1 MKWFRNIFRPKTDD
15 SQAALKTIQDKF
27 ASFLS
32 LLDKNNQVLKLI
44 SDMEEKSQGD
54 YLFDMNYIRTS
65 LAEIQSGVE
74 EIIKELIAVGGKQ
87 YEPLRTQYDVI
98 ESEVKKSF
106 PEHQSI
112 EKDDFVIPLQ
122 RLGREKALSVGS
134 KSAQLGEMK
143 SRLGLHVPDGFAISA
158 WAYRHF
164 MDANNLQALISEKI
178 QSLDIKHYDDLLRV
192 SQEIQDMVASSPV
205 PEDLAEA
212 IRQGC
217 DELAER
223 IPSEGFA
230 VRSSAIGEDTLF
242 SFAGQYATYLNV
254 PGDKLVDR
262 YRDILASKFSPKA
275 IYYFLSHTLSES
287 DLAMGECCIT
297 MVDAVA
303 SGVTYTRD
311 PVRPEEDCLLINA
324 IYGLGK
330 YLVDGTLT
338 PDVFRVSRTEKT
350 VQESHLAVKPVRL
363 VMQTGEGT
371 VEEKV
376 PESEQKSPSIGEEH
390 LALLT
395 DIALEIENHY
405 GCPQDIEWAI
415 DGKGQIFLLQT
426 RPLQVVET
434 KAPTIT
440 LDLSKLEV
448 IISGGATICPGAG
461 GGPVFHAS
469 TSRDLSRIP
478 EGAVLV
484 TPNPFPGL
492 VTAMDKVNGLV
503 AEVGGVASHLATI
516 AREYRIP
523 TLMGIG
529 DVSRLAEGQAITVD
543 ATDAVIYS
551 GIHQDLISARR
562 PEYELFDNI
571 AIFNLLEQ
579 VLERVSPL
587 NLIDP
592 RDQNFTPENCMTFHD
607 ITRFAHQ
614 RAMEE
619 MFLSAQ
625 DMGDKEKIGLRL
637 KTNIPLPVNIIY
649 VDRDM
654 SGYSGKRWVQ
664 DDELASIPMRAFW
677 DGVKKQG
684 WPLPPPVNAGG
695 FMSVMV
701 THMTSGERGTFAESS
716 FAILGEE
723 YMLLSLYL
731 GYHFTTIEAMCA
743 EEVSKNYV
751 RMQFKEGGASLER
764 RARRIRLIMDILSK
778 MGFENSGKG
787 DFLDSMVSYQD
798 CRSITE
804 KLYQLGRIT
813 MMTKQLDMALSSD
826 AIAQWYA
833 KDFMKKL
840 GLEENDR
847 EGV

>member
-1 MKWFRNIFRPKTDD
+1 M
-15 SQAALKTIQDKF
+15 
-27 ASFLS
+27 
-32 LLDKNNQVLKLI
+32 
-44 SDMEEKSQGD
+44 SDMEDKSQGE

-74 EIIKELIAVGGKQ
+74 VIIKELITIGGEH
-87 YEPLRTQYDVI
+87 YEPLRSQYDVI

-106 PEHQSI
+106 PEHQSV
-112 EKDDFVIPLQ
+112 EKDDFVIPLA
-122 RLGREKALSVGS
+122 RLGRENVSSVGR

-143 SRLGLHVPDGFAISA
+143 SRLGLQVPDGFAIST

-164 MDANNLQALISEKI
+164 MEANNLQGLISEKI
-178 QSLDIKHYDDLLRV
+178 LSLDIKHYDDLVRV
-192 SQEIQDMVASSPV
+192 SKEIQDMVTSSPV

-212 IRQGC
+212 IRQGY
-217 DELAER
+217 DELAKR
-223 IPSEGFA
+223 IPASRFA
-230 VRSSAIGEDTLF
+230 IRSSARKDTPH
-242 SFAGQYATYLNV
+242 SFAGQYETYLNV
-254 PGDKLVDR
+254 RGEELVDR

-275 IYYFLSHTLSES
+275 IYYFLSHTLSEF
-287 DLAMGECCIT
+287 DLAMGVGCIT

-311 PVRPEEDCLLINA
+311 PVRPDEDCLLINS
-324 IYGLGK
+324 IFGLGK

-350 VQESHLAVKPVRL
+350 VKESHLATKPVRL

-371 VEEKV
+371 VEETV
-376 PESEQKSPSIGEEH
+376 PESEQESPSIGEKH

-415 DGKGQIFLLQT
+415 DRNGEIFLLQT
-426 RPLQVVET
+426 RPLRVVET

-440 LDLSKLEV
+440 PDLSKLEV
-448 IISGGATICPGAG
+448 IMSGGTTICPGAG
-461 GGPVFHAS
+461 GGLVFHAS
-469 TSRDLSRIP
+469 SSRDLSRIP
-478 EGAVLV
+478 EGVILV

-492 VTAMDKVNGLV
+492 VTALDKVNGLV
-503 AEVGGVASHLATI
+503 AEVGSVASHMATI

-523 TLMGIG
+523 TLMGVE
-529 DVSRLAEGQAITVD
+529 DVKRLAEGQSITVD

-562 PEYELFDNI
+562 PEYELFVDM
-571 AIFNLLEQ
+571 AIFNVLEQ

-592 RDQNFTPENCMTFHD
+592 RDKNFTPENCITFHD

-614 RAMEE
+614 RGMEE
-619 MFLSAQ
+619 MFRSAQ

-637 KTNIPLPVNIIY
+637 KTDIPLPVNIIY

-654 SGYSGKRWVQ
+654 SGYKGKRRIR

-677 DGVKKQG
+677 DGIKREG

-695 FMSVMV
+695 FMSAMI
-701 THMTSGERGTFAESS
+701 THMTSGERGTFAENS

-731 GYHFTTIEAMCA
+731 GFHFTTIEAMCA

-751 RMQFKEGGASLER
+751 RMQFKEGGTSLDR
-764 RARRIRLIMDILSK
+764 RVRRIRLIMDILSK

-798 CRSITE
+798 RHNREALPAWPHYYDDQTARHGTIQRCHCPVVYRGLHE
-804 KLYQLGRIT
+804 KAGFRG
-813 MMTKQLDMALSSD
+813 K
-826 AIAQWYA
+826 
-833 KDFMKKL
+833 
-840 GLEENDR
+840 R
-847 EGV
+847 

>member
-1 MKWFRNIFRPKTDD
+1 
-15 SQAALKTIQDKF
+15 
-27 ASFLS
+27 
-32 LLDKNNQVLKLI
+32 
-44 SDMEEKSQGD
+44 
-54 YLFDMNYIRTS
+54 
-65 LAEIQSGVE
+65 
-74 EIIKELIAVGGKQ
+74 
-87 YEPLRTQYDVI
+87 
-98 ESEVKKSF
+98 
-106 PEHQSI
+106 
-112 EKDDFVIPLQ
+112 
-122 RLGREKALSVGS
+122 
-134 KSAQLGEMK
+134 
-143 SRLGLHVPDGFAISA
+143 
-158 WAYRHF
+158 
-164 MDANNLQALISEKI
+164 
-178 QSLDIKHYDDLLRV
+178 
-192 SQEIQDMVASSPV
+192 
-205 PEDLAEA
+205 
-212 IRQGC
+212 
-217 DELAER
+217 
-223 IPSEGFA
+223 
-230 VRSSAIGEDTLF
+230 
-242 SFAGQYATYLNV
+242 
-254 PGDKLVDR
+254 
-262 YRDILASKFSPKA
+262 
-275 IYYFLSHTLSES
+275 
-287 DLAMGECCIT
+287 
-297 MVDAVA
+297 
-303 SGVTYTRD
+303 
-311 PVRPEEDCLLINA
+311 
-324 IYGLGK
+324 
-330 YLVDGTLT
+330 VDGTLT

-350 VQESHLAVKPVRL
+350 VKESHLATKPVRL

-376 PESEQKSPSIGEEH
+376 PESEQELPSIGEEH
-390 LALLT
+390 LTLLT
-395 DIALEIENHY
+395 DIALKIENHY

-415 DGKGQIFLLQT
+415 DGKGEIFLLQT

-440 LDLSKLEV
+440 PDLSKLEV
-448 IISGGATICPGAG
+448 IISGGTTICPGAG

-478 EGAVLV
+478 QGVVLV

-503 AEVGGVASHLATI
+503 AEVGSVASHMATI

-523 TLMGIG
+523 TLTGVG

-562 PEYELFDNI
+562 PEYELFDDM

-579 VLERVSPL
+579 VLEQVSPL

-592 RDQNFTPENCMTFHD
+592 RDKNFTPENCITFHD

-614 RAMEE
+614 RGMEE

-625 DMGDKEKIGLRL
+625 NIEDKEKLGLRL
-637 KTNIPLPVNIIY
+637 ETDIPLPVNIIY

-654 SGYSGKRWVQ
+654 SGYKGKRRIR

-695 FMSVMV
+695 FMKVMI
-701 THMTSGERGTFAESS
+701 THMTSGERGTFAENS

-751 RMQFKEGGASLER
+751 RMQFKEGGTSLDR
-764 RARRIRLIMDILSK
+764 RVRRIRLIMNILSK
-778 MGFENSGKG
+778 MGFENSSKG

-798 CRSITE
+798 RRSITE

-813 MMTKQLDMALSSD
+813 MMTKQLDMALSND
-826 AIAQWYA
+826 AIARWYTE
-833 KDFMKKL
+833 DFMKKL
-840 GLEENDR
+840 GLAGNDR
-847 EGV
+847 DGV

>member
-1 MKWFRNIFRPKTDD
+1 MKWFRNIFRPKMDD
-15 SQAALKTIQDKF
+15 SQAGLKVIQDKF

-32 LLDKNNQVLKLI
+32 LLDKNNQVLKLM
-44 SDMEEKSQGD
+44 SDMEDKSQGE
-54 YLFDMNYIRTS
+54 YLFDMNYIRTN

-74 EIIKELIAVGGKQ
+74 EIIKELIAIGGEQ
-87 YEPLRTQYDVI
+87 YEPLRSQYDAI

-106 PEHQSI
+106 SEHQSI
-112 EKDDFVIPLQ
+112 EKDDFVIPLE
-122 RLGREKALSVGS
+122 RLGREKVSSVGR

-143 SRLGLHVPDGFAISA
+143 SRLGLQVPDGFAIST

-164 MDANNLQALISEKI
+164 MEANNLQGLISEKI
-178 QSLDIKHYDDLLRV
+178 LSLDIKHYDDLVRV
-192 SQEIQDMVASSPV
+192 SEEIQDMVTSSPV

-212 IRQGC
+212 IRQGY
-217 DELAER
+217 DELAKR
-223 IPSEGFA
+223 IPAGRFA
-230 VRSSAIGEDTLF
+230 IRSSARKDTPH

-254 PGDKLVDR
+254 HGDKLVDR

-275 IYYFLSHTLSES
+275 IYYFLSHTLTEF
-287 DLAMGECCIT
+287 DLAMGVGCIT

-311 PVRPEEDCLLINA
+311 PVRPEEDCLLINS

-350 VQESHLAVKPVRL
+350 VKESHLATKPVRL

-371 VEEKV
+371 VEETV
-376 PESEQKSPSIGEEH
+376 PESEQELPSIGEEH
-390 LALLT
+390 LTLLT

-415 DGKGQIFLLQT
+415 DGNGEIFLLQT
-426 RPLQVVET
+426 RPLRVVET

-440 LDLSKLEV
+440 PDLSKLEV
-448 IISGGATICPGAG
+448 IMSGGSTICPGAG
-461 GGPVFHAS
+461 GGLVFHAS
-469 TSRDLSRIP
+469 SSRDLSRIP

-503 AEVGGVASHLATI
+503 AEVGSVASHMATI

-523 TLMGIG
+523 TLMGVG
-529 DVSRLAEGQAITVD
+529 DVKRLTAGQAITVD

-562 PEYELFDNI
+562 PEYELFENL
-571 AIFNLLEQ
+571 AIFNVLEQ
-579 VLERVSPL
+579 VLDRVSPL

-592 RDQNFTPENCMTFHD
+592 RDKNFTPENCKTFHD

-619 MFLSAQ
+619 MFRSAQ
-625 DMGDKEKIGLRL
+625 DMGDKERIGLRL
-637 KTNIPLPVNIIY
+637 KTDIPLPVNIIY

-654 SGYSGKRWVQ
+654 SGYKGKRWVQ

-677 DGVKKQG
+677 DGVKREG

-695 FMSVMV
+695 FMSAMI
-701 THMTSGERGTFAESS
+701 THMTSGERGAFAESS

-751 RMQFKEGGASLER
+751 RMQFKEGGTSLDR
-764 RARRIRLIMDILSK
+764 RVRRIRLIMNILSK

-798 CRSITE
+798 RRSITE

-813 MMTKQLDMALSSD
+813 MMTKQLDMALSND
-826 AIAQWYA
+826 TIARWYTE
-833 KDFMKKL
+833 DFMKKL
-840 GLEENDR
+840 GLEVNDR

>member
-1 MKWFRNIFRPKTDD
+1 
-15 SQAALKTIQDKF
+15 
-27 ASFLS
+27 
-32 LLDKNNQVLKLI
+32 
-44 SDMEEKSQGD
+44 
-54 YLFDMNYIRTS
+54 
-65 LAEIQSGVE
+65 
-74 EIIKELIAVGGKQ
+74 
-87 YEPLRTQYDVI
+87 
-98 ESEVKKSF
+98 
-106 PEHQSI
+106 
-112 EKDDFVIPLQ
+112 
-122 RLGREKALSVGS
+122 
-134 KSAQLGEMK
+134 MK
-143 SRLGLHVPDGFAISA
+143 SRLGLQVPDGFAIST

-164 MDANNLQALISEKI
+164 MEANNLQALISEKI
-178 QSLDIKHYDDLLRV
+178 HSLDIKHYDDLERV
-192 SQEIQDMVASSPV
+192 SKEIQDMVTSSPV

-212 IRQGC
+212 IRQGY
-217 DELAER
+217 DELEKR
-223 IPSEGFA
+223 IPSGRFA
-230 VRSSAIGEDTLF
+230 IRSSARKDTHF
-242 SFAGQYATYLNV
+242 SFAGQYETYLNV
-254 PGDKLVDR
+254 RGDNLLDR
-262 YRDILASKFSPKA
+262 YRDVLASKFSPKA

-287 DLAMGECCIT
+287 GLAMGECCIT

-311 PVRPEEDCLLINA
+311 PVRPEEDCLLINS

-350 VQESHLAVKPVRL
+350 VKESHLATKPVRL

-376 PESEQKSPSIGEEH
+376 PESEQELPSIGEEH
-390 LALLT
+390 LTLLT
-395 DIALEIENHY
+395 DIALKIENHY

-415 DGKGQIFLLQT
+415 DGKGEIFLLQT

-440 LDLSKLEV
+440 PDLSKLEV
-448 IISGGATICPGAG
+448 IISGGTTICPGAG

-478 EGAVLV
+478 QGVVLV

-503 AEVGGVASHLATI
+503 AEVGSVASHMATI

-523 TLMGIG
+523 TLTGVG

-562 PEYELFDNI
+562 PEYELFDDM

-579 VLERVSPL
+579 VLEQVSPL

-592 RDQNFTPENCMTFHD
+592 RDKNFTPENCITFHD

-614 RAMEE
+614 RGMEE

-625 DMGDKEKIGLRL
+625 NIEDKEKLGLRL
-637 KTNIPLPVNIIY
+637 ETDIPLPVNIIY

-654 SGYSGKRWVQ
+654 SGYKGKRRIR

-695 FMSVMV
+695 FMKVMI
-701 THMTSGERGTFAESS
+701 THMTSGERGTFAENS

-751 RMQFKEGGASLER
+751 RMQFKEGGTSLDR
-764 RARRIRLIMDILSK
+764 RVRRIRLIMNILSK
-778 MGFENSGKG
+778 MGFENSSKG

-798 CRSITE
+798 RRSITE

-813 MMTKQLDMALSSD
+813 MMTKQLDMALSND
-826 AIAQWYA
+826 AIARWYTE
-833 KDFMKKL
+833 DFMKKL
-840 GLEENDR
+840 GLAGNDR
-847 EGV
+847 DGV

>member
-1 MKWFRNIFRPKTDD
+1 MKWFRNIFRPKMDD
-15 SQAALKTIQDKF
+15 SPAALKTIQDKF

-32 LLDKNNQVLKLI
+32 LLDKNNQVLKLM
-44 SDMEEKSQGD
+44 SDMEDKSQGE

-65 LAEIQSGVE
+65 LAEIQSGVK
-74 EIIKELIAVGGKQ
+74 EIIKELIAIGGKQ
-87 YEPLRTQYDVI
+87 YEPLRSQYDEI
-98 ESEVKKSF
+98 ESEVKTFF

-112 EKDDFVIPLQ
+112 EKDDFVIPLE
-122 RLGREKALSVGS
+122 RLGREKVSSVGR

-143 SRLGLHVPDGFAISA
+143 SRLGLQVPDGFAIST

-164 MDANNLQALISEKI
+164 MEANNLQALISEKI
-178 QSLDIKHYDDLLRV
+178 HSLDIKHYDDLERV
-192 SQEIQDMVASSPV
+192 SKEIQDMVTSSPV

-212 IRQGC
+212 IRQGY
-217 DELAER
+217 DELEKR
-223 IPSEGFA
+223 IPSGRFA
-230 VRSSAIGEDTLF
+230 IRSSARKDTHF
-242 SFAGQYATYLNV
+242 SFAGQYETYLNV
-254 PGDKLVDR
+254 RGDNLLDR
-262 YRDILASKFSPKA
+262 YRDVLASKFSPKA

-287 DLAMGECCIT
+287 GLAMGECCIT

-311 PVRPEEDCLLINA
+311 PVRPEEDCLLINS

-350 VQESHLAVKPVRL
+350 VKESHLATKPVRL

-376 PESEQKSPSIGEEH
+376 PESEQELPSIGEEH
-390 LALLT
+390 LTLLT
-395 DIALEIENHY
+395 DIALKIENHY

-415 DGKGQIFLLQT
+415 DGKGEIFLLQT

-440 LDLSKLEV
+440 PDLSKLEV
-448 IISGGATICPGAG
+448 IISGGTTICPGAG

-478 EGAVLV
+478 QGVVLV

-503 AEVGGVASHLATI
+503 AEVGSVASHMATI

-523 TLMGIG
+523 TLTGVG

-562 PEYELFDNI
+562 PEYELFDDM

-579 VLERVSPL
+579 VLEQVSPL

-592 RDQNFTPENCMTFHD
+592 RDKNFTPENCITFHD

-614 RAMEE
+614 RGMEE

-625 DMGDKEKIGLRL
+625 NIEDKEKLGLRL
-637 KTNIPLPVNIIY
+637 ETDIPLPVNIIY

-654 SGYSGKRWVQ
+654 SGYKGKRRIR

-695 FMSVMV
+695 FMKVMI
-701 THMTSGERGTFAESS
+701 THMTSGERGTFAENS

-751 RMQFKEGGASLER
+751 RMQFKEGGTSLDR
-764 RARRIRLIMDILSK
+764 RVRRIRLIMNILSK
-778 MGFENSGKG
+778 MGFENSSKG

-798 CRSITE
+798 RRSITE

-813 MMTKQLDMALSSD
+813 MMTKQLDMALSND
-826 AIAQWYA
+826 AIARWYTE
-833 KDFMKKL
+833 DFMKKL
-840 GLEENDR
+840 GLAGNDR
-847 EGV
+847 DGV